1 MSNLKAVN
9 PLPVSVIVLFC
20 LIAGIEVILSIGSIG
35 ILAGPEGIGWRSWA
49 FQQFTLPPQLLGFMV
64 QTGDLSAS
72 NLMRLITY
80 PFIHGSFIS
89 TAFACVILLAL
100 GKFVGDV
107 FSSAAVF
114 VVFFTSSILAAII
127 YSGLVWTPYP
137 LFGAFPAV
145 YGLIGAYT
153 YILWVG
159 LAATGGNQI
168 EAFRLILLLAGLQI
182 AFSLFGTSP
191 HWLADFAGFGVGFAV
206 APLAAPG
213 GMKALMARIK
223 RR

>member
-1 MSNLKAVN
+1 MSRIKAVN
-9 PLPVSVIVLFC
+9 PLPISVIVLFG
-20 LIAGIEVILSIGSIG
+20 LIAGIEILLSIGSISL
-35 ILAGPEGIGWRSWA
+35 LAGQEGIGWRGWA
-49 FQQFTLPPQLLGFMV
+49 FQQFALPAQLLGFMV
-64 QTGDLSAS
+64 ETSNFSAS
-72 NLMRLITY
+72 NLIRLVTY

-89 TAFACVILLAL
+89 AAFACVILLAL

-107 FSSAAVF
+107 FSSAAVL

-127 YSGLVWTPYP
+127 YSGLVWTPFP
-137 LFGAFPAV
+137 LYGAFPAV

-191 HWLADFAGFGVGFAV
+191 HWLADFAGFFVGFAV
-206 APLAAPG
+206 APIAAPG
-213 GMKALMARIK
+213 GMKALLARIK